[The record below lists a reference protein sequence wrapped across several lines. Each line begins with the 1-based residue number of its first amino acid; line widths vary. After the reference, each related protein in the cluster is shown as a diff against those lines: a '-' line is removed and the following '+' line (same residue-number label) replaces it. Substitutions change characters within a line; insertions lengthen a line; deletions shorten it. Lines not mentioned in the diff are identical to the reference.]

1 MIVDIGGR
9 HMEPS
14 LLWNLFLETGA
25 PELYLLY
32 QKAVQGAYDVLED
45 RRSGPAGDGL

>member
-1 MIVDIGGR
+1 MIVDIGGFD
-9 HMEPS
+9 MDPY

-32 QKAVQGAYDVLED
+32 VKALREAELA
-45 RRSGPAGDGL
+45 SA

>member
-1 MIVDIGGR
+1 MKSD
-9 HMEPS
+9 M
-14 LLWNLFLETGA
+14 LWDLFMETGA

>member
-14 LLWNLFLETGA
+14 LLWNLFIETGA

-32 QKAVQGAYDVLED
+32 LRALREAE
-45 RRSGPAGDGL
+45 PASA